1 MLLAVLLAGLLLVGA
16 AGGLAWHQY
25 DEARR
30 NAVNNARARVI
41 LASAIV
47 DTYFSGELAALE
59 SIAAVVDGPLGRL
72 SAMRAYF
79 KRVQPSVGGPFAG
92 GLGWIDSRGL
102 AQASSGPSRIRP
114 GRPLRSRLLQGR
126 NGTGAPFVSEG
137 IASRRTHRRII
148 VMAVP
153 TNDAGRARTGVLTG
167 ALFVDGFRVQSGSSD
182 LGFTGLVVL
191 DRHGRELLAGFA
203 RPRNATLQRGS

>member
-1 MLLAVLLAGLLLVGA
+1 MLEDAFGGGLSLRPSLLLAVLLAGLLLVGA

-30 NAVNNARARVI
+30 TAVNNARARVI

-59 SIAAVVDGPLGRL
+59 SIARSATVQSGDRA
-72 SAMRAYF
+72 AMRAYF

-102 AQASSGPSRIRP
+102 AQASSGPQSRHAP
-114 GRPLRSRLLQGR
+114 RPLRSHLLQ
-126 NGTGAPFVSEG
+126 
-137 IASRRTHRRII
+137 
-148 VMAVP
+148 
-153 TNDAGRARTGVLTG
+153 
-167 ALFVDGFRVQSGSSD
+167 
-182 LGFTGLVVL
+182 
-191 DRHGRELLAGFA
+191 DRHGDGCAVRERGHRLPPHASA
-203 RPRNATLQRGS
+203 HPRDGGADDATRKGT